1 MAISK
6 GSEDGEEEEEEDAK
20 RMVSWQNHTEREIV
34 WL

>member
-6 GSEDGEEEEEEDAK
+6 GSEDGEEEEEDAK